1 VYREDITETMR
12 EHHTTEWSKTMKTS
26 EDSFTWSEMADLE
39 DVESTAIINGR
50 IIERKRI
57 MAMLKDEFSKLRDRS
72 EWATIGIIELMQM
85 IEEEELKHED

>member
-1 VYREDITETMR
+1 MSMELC
-12 EHHTTEWSKTMKTS
+12 WS
-26 EDSFTWSEMADLE
+26 DADLE

-57 MAMLKDEFSKLRDRS
+57 MATLKDEFTKRRDRS

-85 IEEEELKHED
+85 IDAEELKHEE